1 MAPPID
7 DEHRAWVREIAW
19 QVAGALKDQI
29 KADRMADID
38 LHQAKC
44 PARLTVE
51 KAKWMM
57 IGAVAAGA
65 VAGGGGVLGLLSLF
79 K

>member
-1 MAPPID
+1 MAPPT
-7 DEHRAWVREIAW
+7 DEHRSWVVEIAW
-19 QVAGALKDQI
+19 EVAKALREDI
-29 KADRMADID
+29 RADRLSDIA

-57 IGAVAAGA
+57 IGAVLAGA
-65 VAGGGGVLGLLSLF
+65 VAGGGGVLGLISLF